1 MNQVLRQLGGKIC
14 HFDGAMG
21 TMLQERG
28 LLPGESPELWG
39 LAHREEIVQI
49 HRAYLEAGADFLKTN
64 TFGANRFKLE
74 GSGHTVEEVVTA
86 GVETR
91 CRRWRPAATARY
103 F

>member
-1 MNQVLRQLGGKIC
+1 MNQVLRQLGGKIR

-86 GVETR
+86 GV
-91 CRRWRPAATARY
+91 
-103 F
+103 